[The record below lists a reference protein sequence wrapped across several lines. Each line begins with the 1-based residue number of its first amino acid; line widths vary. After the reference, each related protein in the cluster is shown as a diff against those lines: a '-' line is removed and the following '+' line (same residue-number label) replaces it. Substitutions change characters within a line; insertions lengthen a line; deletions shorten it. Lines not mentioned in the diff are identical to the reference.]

1 MVFMMSVGFLNYV
14 GLKLLD
20 VFLIQE
26 LDNLAQE

>member
-1 MVFMMSVGFLNYV
+1 MMSVGFLNYV